1 MCHTPILLGQL
12 ELFFNNLTMKY
23 TPKIRGRRVRLML
36 SKRVLAQWRRLVAFM
51 KATNLLYRAT
61 RATVPVPAHHHGH
74 KNGQQSGHMLHRC
87 FICCCPGSRRGNTE
101 CVVAQWPHPVDSGVA
116 LVMLHW
122 TMPCVLLQCNHMAI
136 EMACNEGTFVC
147 CSHLFHFE

>member
-87 FICCCPGSRRGNTE
+87 FICCCPGSRRGNMKQ
-101 CVVAQWPHPVDSGVA
+101 VV
-116 LVMLHW
+116 
-122 TMPCVLLQCNHMAI
+122 T
-136 EMACNEGTFVC
+136 
-147 CSHLFHFE
+147 